1 MSRTRDVVE
10 RALFDTALKTID
22 RMRQDPGEMPF
33 SACDNSCVICRPLGM
48 GTNGGC
54 RCDERQLRRA
64 VMWYRA
70 RCVYLIECVK
80 AAREGRDIER
90 IQDMNGSPVSP

>member
-1 MSRTRDVVE
+1 MTRARDVVDRSLYE
-10 RALFDTALKTID
+10 TLQKQID

-33 SACDNSCVICRPLGM
+33 GACDNSCVICRPLGM

-70 RCVYLIECVK
+70 RCVYLTECVRV
-80 AAREGRDIER
+80 AREAAAEGEK
-90 IQDMNGSPVSP
+90 